1 MKLQLLKNV
10 RDLGRAN
17 SLVEVSD
24 AYARNFLLPKRLA
37 VPATRAVVTA
47 QAAAATRQ
55 QRQQHQQSAEMT
67 AAVQRLTGVT
77 VRLHGR
83 ASAQGTL
90 FAAVKAE
97 TIRQE
102 LARQFGLHLPGLRC
116 EPDHLKTIGT
126 HQLTVILADQ
136 HRATLTVTIDHAE

>member
-10 RDLGRAN
+10 RDLGRAG
-17 SLVEVSD
+17 SLVEVGD
-24 AYARNFLLPKRLA
+24 AYARNFLLPKQLA
-37 VPATRAVVTA
+37 ALATQAIVTA
-47 QAAAATRQ
+47 HAAAAARQ
-55 QRQQHQQSAEMT
+55 QRQQNQQSAEAA
-67 AAVQRLTGVT
+67 AAVQRLTGAT

-83 ASAQGTL
+83 ANAQGTL

-102 LARQFGLHLPGLRC
+102 LARQYGLHLPGLRC
-116 EPDHLKTIGT
+116 EPDHLKTIGA

-136 HRATLTVTIDHAE
+136 HRVTLTVIIDHAE